1 MNSILKWRIDARA
14 RAAYVTLKGSAV
26 RPEAVLTAAHVL
38 SRKADVW
45 LDKGEVELRPK
56 RGKAGK
62 EALEALAAEFAEEA
76 VTQELRRRVATA
88 NRSVRD
94 YIVTQALVSAAGE
107 AKSTAEPAMGNLS
120 EEQEK
125 DIDQLIAEAEQEL
138 AAGQAAASKGSPAP
152 VGLADP
158 RVGGGDD
165 DDVRDP

>member
-1 MNSILKWRIDARA
+1 MKIILKRRIDARA
-14 RAAYVTLKGSAV
+14 RAAFVTLKGSAV
-26 RPEAVLTAAHVL
+26 RPEAVLSAAHVL

-45 LDKGEVELRPK
+45 MGKGEVELRPK

-62 EALEALAAEFAEEA
+62 AALEALAAEFAEEA
-76 VTQELRRRVATA
+76 VTQELRRRVAAA

-107 AKSTAEPAMGNLS
+107 AKSAAEPAMGNLS
-120 EEQEK
+120 QEQEK

-138 AAGQAAASKGSPAP
+138 AAGQPAAPGAPP

-158 RVGGGDD
+158 AIGGGEKDD
-165 DDVRDP
+165 A